1 MAGAPHYLDAFE
13 LKEIDPHNLTADL
26 MFGEPFWKA
35 EGAPSNKMGKGSGQF
50 KQLRNLAKTIC
61 FASLYGAAPP
71 KVHEIISRAED
82 DKGNMLYAHYSLRQI
97 RALHRRWLQQA
108 PEFKTWWDKTLRSY
122 RRLGYVEEV
131 VLGRRRYFHKED
143 YNAILNFGVQAGGFA
158 IVAQAMIDLV
168 DNHIP
173 FDFGQ
178 RTGLVNQLHDAV
190 LFSVPES
197 EADDAAK
204 IITET
209 LTRRVDGLPVTFSAE
224 ACIGTNWRET

>member
-1 MAGAPHYLDAFE
+1 
-13 LKEIDPHNLTADL
+13 
-26 MFGEPFWKA
+26 
-35 EGAPSNKMGKGSGQF
+35 
-50 KQLRNLAKTIC
+50 
-61 FASLYGAAPP
+61 
-71 KVHEIISRAED
+71 
-82 DKGNMLYAHYSLRQI
+82 
-97 RALHRRWLQQA
+97 
-108 PEFKTWWDKTLRSY
+108 
-122 RRLGYVEEV
+122 
-131 VLGRRRYFHKED
+131 
-143 YNAILNFGVQAGGFA
+143 
-158 IVAQAMIDLV
+158 MIDLV